1 MRVAIDIVVAAVM
14 LLPLVLLGLGL
25 PLCVLP
31 FSWVRRR
38 LRRPRP

>member
-1 MRVAIDIVVAAVM
+1 MRGDE
-14 LLPLVLLGLGL
+14 LYSRSLGLPLVLLGLGL

-31 FSWVRRR
+31 FTWVRRR